1 MSEEGHPD
9 EVLVPVP
16 AAPAGPQTRQQQ
28 QKQSANKAAQ
38 QPTQRPQPPQTPNT
52 QHQRN
57 LAGNGAFAAP
67 ATGTARAGEPVAA
80 FFSARA
86 VATDTNQSATIPQN
100 KQALFN
106 PKAES
111 PSIRKTP
118 GIDHSSSKPLTR
130 SGQHVPPPSQT
141 GGSSAGTPSRPS
153 AGGGP
158 HGGALG
164 TSAAAGTGG
173 NVSKGHAV
181 NPGLDQARRIGAP
194 GGPASPLANRN
205 SYKPPTMKRPL
216 GQGEG
221 NAPRV
226 PLSEIPHNGPVV
238 AGTAADGVDTKRQ
251 KMA

>member
-1 MSEEGHPD
+1 M
-9 EVLVPVP
+9 
-16 AAPAGPQTRQQQ
+16 
-28 QKQSANKAAQ
+28 
-38 QPTQRPQPPQTPNT
+38 
-52 QHQRN
+52 
-57 LAGNGAFAAP
+57 
-67 ATGTARAGEPVAA
+67 
-80 FFSARA
+80 
-86 VATDTNQSATIPQN
+86 DTNQGATIPQN

-130 SGQHVPPPSQT
+130 SGQHVPPPSQ
-141 GGSSAGTPSRPS
+141 SAEASAATPSRPS
-153 AGGGP
+153 AAGGP
-158 HGGALG
+158 QGGSSG
-164 TSAAAGTGG
+164 AAATGAG
-173 NVSKGHAV
+173 GRASKGHAV

-216 GQGEG
+216 GQGDG

-226 PLSEIPHNGPVV
+226 PLSEIPINGTVGV
-238 AGTAADGVDTKRQ
+238 SADAVDTKRQ